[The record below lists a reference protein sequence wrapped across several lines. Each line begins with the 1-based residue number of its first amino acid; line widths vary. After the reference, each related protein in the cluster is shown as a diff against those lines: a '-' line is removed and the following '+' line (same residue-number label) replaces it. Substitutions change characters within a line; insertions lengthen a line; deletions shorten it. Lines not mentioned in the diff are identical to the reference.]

1 MAYNM
6 YGQTG
11 WNPQQQMGMPQY
23 SYGQQPMQPSF
34 ANAPAM
40 IPQKPA
46 FVDGEMAARVFQMP
60 ENWPPM
66 VPLYLWDM
74 SGDVFYMKMIGQNG
88 VPMPLRIFDFRERE
102 PAPSGYLSGNAG
114 PDMSQYVTKS
124 DLDQRFNEIKQ
135 MMQNNQNGT
144 NNQQNQNQNQNRG
157 ANR

>member
-6 YGQTG
+6 YGQSG

-23 SYGQQPMQPSF
+23 SYGQQPVQPMQQSF
-34 ANAPAM
+34 ANTPAM

-46 FVDGEMAARVFQMP
+46 FVDGEMAARAFQLP

-66 VPLYLWDM
+66 VPLYLWDV

-102 PAPSGYLSGNAG
+102 PAPAGYLSGNAG
-114 PDMSQYVTKS
+114 PDMSQYVTKN
-124 DLDQRFNEIKQ
+124 DLDQRFNELKQ
-135 MMQNNQNGT
+135 MMQSNQNGV
-144 NNQQNQNQNQNRG
+144 NNQQQNRG
-157 ANR
+157 ATR